1 MKTFKHFLEEAA
13 NAIKSIRDSGFKLKK
28 GGYKDPSLP
37 DGMMRWGWQIKK
49 ANLTPKQL
57 DRNPGTYTPY
67 FIRTKDVKNDSN
79 YLYKEII
86 NNYHWGEKAKRRDV
100 TPKEMNK
107 YQKGIY
113 DKYKQ
118 ITNPVKP
125 A

>member
-1 MKTFKHFLEEAA
+1 MKTFKQFLEEAA
-13 NAIKSIRDSGFKLKK
+13 NTITRIRDSGFKLKK

-49 ANLTPKQL
+49 A
-57 DRNPGTYTPY
+57 
-67 FIRTKDVKNDSN
+67 
-79 YLYKEII
+79 
-86 NNYHWGEKAKRRDV
+86 KRRDI
-100 TPKEMNK
+100 TPKEMDK